1 MDEKYHFKIARY
13 CPREEIF
20 DGMMTFTEARK
31 FMDENASFERRVGFQ
46 VFNDKMNRWEDFGD
60 SYHGG
65 RKVYDKRGNLNIIDP
80 DYRSMWS
87 PWNCGWYIWEVSRGR
102 RFIISLG
109 TKEKADEV
117 CKKYQEWHDACG
129 DGLRFVVEESD
140 VHDDTTTA
148 TIR

>member
-60 SYHGG
+60 SYQGG

-87 PWNCGWYIWEVSRGR
+87 PWNSGWYIWEVSRGR
-102 RFIISLG
+102 RFIISVG

-117 CKKYQEWHDACG
+117 CKKYQELHDSYG

-140 VHDDTTTA
+140 VRVDG
-148 TIR
+148 